1 MSGSITKILDRLKKR
16 MSGGPEEPQVHVN
29 GTASQD
35 DPESE
40 ERNKASN
47 ERKQEGH
54 SKDYIKKSITQKFGW
69 QSGERP
75 TKSRSPKSKS
85 PKSIMTSGRLH
96 TPRSSP
102 TGSSTNLSHSKSGVP
117 DKMGGKVRKPV
128 SLKTG
133 LHKAKSRLSHSQQD
147 VNSSGV
153 VQHQVQ
159 CSEMSPASCDSNRN
173 VNGRMIRSMSCSGN
187 NRVDCCGARTDGRNH
202 ASSMPNMLGSALDES
217 RKPLGDVS
225 TEKVVCEE
233 RKPSLKPV
241 CSTSVDALPRKK
253 VTIEE
258 PAFRLSMSE
267 SEEQLGKRGEVGYRI
282 KESER
287 DAPPKR
293 NGGDEKIDVYLGAE
307 KDDSKQEETTGEKE
321 DEMEDKVIATSPDGD
336 FLKFEHE
343 IGRGSFKT
351 VYKGVDT
358 ETGVQVAWC
367 ELQVGVFAVLLLSTV
382 ATCNPPWIEIRKNV
396 YLSTGQV
403 TVSNHVRFSFTR
415 PPIVSLVQKILHRSF
430 NA

>member
-1 MSGSITKILDRLKKR
+1 MQSLNNMSGSITKILDRLKKR
-16 MSGGPEEPQVHVN
+16 MSGGPEEPQVHMN

-40 ERNKASN
+40 ESKKSSK
-47 ERKQEGH
+47 ERKPEGN

-85 PKSIMTSGRLH
+85 PKSIMTSGRVH
-96 TPRSSP
+96 TPRGSP

-133 LHKAKSRLSHSQQD
+133 LQKVKSRLSHSQQD
-147 VNSSGV
+147 INSSGL

-159 CSEMSPASCDSNRN
+159 CSEIPPASCDSNRN

-187 NRVDCCGARTDGRNH
+187 SRIDCFGASRTDGRN
-202 ASSMPNMLGSALDES
+202 ASSMPNMLGTALDES
-217 RKPLGDVS
+217 RKPLGDSS

-241 CSTSVDALPRKK
+241 CSTSVDALTRKK

-258 PAFRLSMSE
+258 PAFRLSISE
-267 SEEQLGKRGEVGYRI
+267 SEEQLGKRGEVGYRV
-282 KESER
+282 KEGDVPR
-287 DAPPKR
+287 KTNDV
-293 NGGDEKIDVYLGAE
+293 DEKVDVYLGCAE
-307 KDDSKQEETTGEKE
+307 KDDSKQEENTGEKTGEEKE

-367 ELQVGVFAVLLLSTV
+367 ELQVGVFTKCRATFNVLYVHVVQYKEKSKLSYG
-382 ATCNPPWIEIRKNV
+382 AR
-396 YLSTGQV
+396 Y
-403 TVSNHVRFSFTR
+403 
-415 PPIVSLVQKILHRSF
+415 
-430 NA
+430 